1 MATVK
6 VLEKIMKANDAW
18 AEETR
23 RILGEFGILCV
34 NLIGSP
40 GSGKTTL
47 LEKSIPGL
55 GDPKTI
61 AVIEGD
67 LATSRDA
74 DRIGECGVDSVQVTT
89 GTACHIG
96 SHWVRQAMEQ
106 VGLDGRRLLFVE
118 NVGNLVCPAQ
128 FDIGENAKVAFVSVP
143 EGDEKPL
150 KYPLLFQQSRL
161 ALLTKTD
168 LIPHTDF
175 NVEAFREN
183 IRLVNPDLQVIEVCS
198 KTGEGV
204 AKWIEWLHSQQVLV
218 GSGGTPAAP

>member
-1 MATVK
+1 MAKVK
-6 VLEKIMKANDAW
+6 VLEKILKANDAW

-23 RILGEFGILCV
+23 RLLSEHRILCV

-47 LEKSIPGL
+47 LEKSLPLL
-55 GDPKTI
+55 GDPKTV

-74 DRIGECGVDSVQVTT
+74 DRIGRCGVDSIQVTT

-96 SHWVRQAMEQ
+96 SHWVRQAIEQ
-106 VGLDGRRLLFVE
+106 IGLGGRRIVFVE

-128 FDIGENAKVAFVSVP
+128 FDIGEHAKVAVVSVP

-150 KYPLLFQQSRL
+150 KYPLLFQQCRL
-161 ALLTKTD
+161 TILTKTD

-175 NVEAFREN
+175 DRETFREN
-183 IRLVNPDLQVIEVCS
+183 VRTVNPKLEVIEVCPRS
-198 KTGEGV
+198 GEGV
-204 AKWIEWLHSQQVLV
+204 ERWVEWLRSQQELV
-218 GSGGTPAAP
+218 GSDRHL